1 MAELTIEQQRAL
13 ALAEARKRK
22 AGAMTPGSGATVIEQ
37 NGRQFIVESPTEVAA
52 QEAVNA
58 GQVPSGSIVAADPMR
73 ADTPPPPVPYTP
85 SQIPGL
91 SPEVNNVVAP
101 VVDRVNALGTTFAE
115 SVPWLGSSLNELGH
129 NVDAAFA
136 SAVEGKPVTK
146 EQREQITEAEQAKYP
161 EMSVPGA
168 ILGNTLPLAPLAA
181 TKAGQVA
188 FGLAGPTL
196 ARLGWG
202 GGTNAAIA
210 FTDAL
215 TDGKSLGEA
224 GDAALWGGGLGAAG
238 GLVAPW
244 LDDSLT
250 ALGRKYLPKSAEPAD
265 NLSKA
270 TRETVMRTF
279 GGDDALGPNG
289 IRQLQFGDGSPAM
302 LVDAS
307 PSSIGVLDT
316 AIARGGPGARNAK
329 DAIET
334 RAANANTTVNKA
346 LDDAF
351 GAPEGVKTTETGLRT
366 GTAAARDAAYKRAYA
381 SPIDYSSPTGMQI
394 EAMLPRVPKGVID
407 LANKLMQV
415 EGHQSK
421 QILAKIADD
430 GTITYMRQPDVT
442 QLDYI
447 TRALNTAAKS
457 TEGTGAMGGVT
468 DMGRA
473 FGNLAR
479 DIRDATRTAVP
490 AYDDALRTAAHPIQE
505 REALRFGEGL
515 LNPNLARDEARE
527 VIEGFTRPQMT
538 MVRQGVR
545 SRIDEVLANVND
557 IVSNP
562 NIDAREAIKAVQALS
577 SRAARDKIRLIMDG
591 PAASNR
597 LFAEIA
603 KAQRALELR
612 ANVATNS
619 RTYGRTAADEAVKEA
634 TDGGAVGALLR
645 GEPMQAGRRTIQN
658 VTGRTPQGQRAMA
671 DSVLAELADTL
682 TLQGQDAIDMLS
694 SLAYRNARPRPQ
706 GTLLPGMAQAGNDY
720 LPPVISR

>member
-1 MAELTIEQQRAL
+1 MAELTIDQQRAL

-22 AGAMTPGSGATVIEQ
+22 AGVMTPGSGATVIEQ
-37 NGRQFIVESPTEVAA
+37 NGRQFIVESPDAGAAQDAVAA
-52 QEAVNA
+52 GKVPTG
-58 GQVPSGSIVAADPMR
+58 GQIIPADPMR

-91 SPEVNNVVAP
+91 SPEVNSVVAP

-115 SVPWLGSSLNELGH
+115 NVPFIGSTLNELGH

-136 SAVEGKPVTK
+136 SAVEGNPVTK
-146 EQREQITEAEQAKYP
+146 EQREQITEAEQAKFP
-161 EMSVPGA
+161 EASVPGA
-168 ILGNTLPLAPLAA
+168 VLGNVLPLAPLAA

-202 GGTNAAIA
+202 GGVNGAIA

-215 TDGKSLGEA
+215 TDGSPPEQALNA
-224 GDAALWGGGLGAAG
+224 GLWGLGLGAAG
-238 GLVAPW
+238 GAVAPW

-250 ALGRKYLPKSAEPAD
+250 ALGRRFLPKSAEPAD
-265 NLSKA
+265 NLSRA
-270 TRETVMRTF
+270 ARDTIMRT
-279 GGDDALGPNG
+279 GGDAFGPDG
-289 IRQLQFGDGSPAM
+289 VRALQFGDGSPAM

-307 PSSIGVLDT
+307 PSWTGVLDT
-316 AIARGGPGARNAK
+316 AVARGGPASSAAK
-329 DAIET
+329 AAIES
-334 RAANANTTVNKA
+334 RAANANTTINKA
-346 LDDAF
+346 LDDSLGPAQ
-351 GAPEGVKTTETGLRT
+351 GVKSTETGLRT
-366 GTAAARDAAYKRAYA
+366 GTASARDAAYKRAYS

-430 GTITYMRQPDVT
+430 GTITYLRQPDVT

-457 TEGTGAMGGVT
+457 TEGTGAMGGMT

-490 AYDDALRTAAHPIQE
+490 AYDNALRTAAHPIQE
-505 REALRFGEGL
+505 REALRFGQGL
-515 LNPNLARDEARE
+515 LSPGMARDEARE
-527 VIEGFTRPQMT
+527 VIEGFTQPQIS

-545 SRIDEVLANVND
+545 SRIDEVLANVTD

-562 NIDAREAIKAVQALS
+562 NIDAREAIKAVRDLS
-577 SRAARDKIRLIMDG
+577 SRAARDKIRLIMDD

-597 LFAEIA
+597 LFAELA
-603 KAQRALELR
+603 KAQKALELR

-619 RTYGRTAADEAVKEA
+619 RTYGRTATDEAVKEA
-634 TDGGAVGALLR
+634 TDGGAFGAVLR
-645 GEPMQAGRRTIQN
+645 GEPLQAGKRTVQN
-658 VTGRTPQGQRAMA
+658 LTGRTPAGQRAIA
-671 DSVLAELADTL
+671 DDVLAELANTL
-682 TLQGQDAIDMLS
+682 TLQGDEAIDMLS
-694 SLAYRNARPRPQ
+694 SLAYRNSRPRPQ
-706 GTLLPGMAQAGNDY
+706 GILLPGLSQSGAPY